1 MYWLLWETL
10 CWGQLLSF
18 TFWAAVKVEKVRKV
32 EGGLTS
38 EGVWGGDLR
47 MLYTL
52 ESLNLRQKRVK
63 ANRK

>member
-18 TFWAAVKVEKVRKV
+18 TLWAAVKVEKVRKV

-38 EGVWGGDLR
+38 A
-47 MLYTL
+47 Y
-52 ESLNLRQKRVK
+52 
-63 ANRK
+63 AI